1 MKKEAV
7 MKTMSLSL
15 SLAIVLMSPGLNCWA
30 TLSETVNVPRASV
43 DVVPAGL
50 NAQMQS
56 IGEGSAQNFLSKDL
70 LSVSAND
77 ALEKTEGPSFRRKPE
92 SSKSKILDLGVQIVA
107 VTKAEQAAGVG
118 VTNNKISGLKATL
131 AHHAARGIQAIQKFH
146 QAVLNHIANW
156 SNLFDG
162 SRLQPALAGYGMNSI
177 PKFPPFLRV
186 SREAKNLYLKE
197 SSANGA
203 DNGSKAES
211 SVPAPGQESPSQ
223 VITKLTAEQLAKF
236 KQLADFA
243 SSPANTTNTTT
254 PNHNVIL
261 AGQPGAYKFFYK
273 GELGTGGSGFAM
285 VSSNEIQPDKNFE
298 MYHLPINESGSFYTE
313 YGLTHMTF
321 EKTETPLLDSQQAQQ
336 IIKDNIAFW
345 MAYQIPGSI
354 AGEASAPKATTPNNS
369 IETTGSMIVTMWPQV
384 AVAKIQ
390 ELKLAEI
397 RVFQNGGFQTVAVTE
412 DLLGQIAQGI
422 FQAAYKQDKPNDIW
436 LVKQGASVNEASAP
450 KATTPNN
457 SIETTGSMIVT
468 MWPQMAVAKIQEL
481 KLAEIRVF
489 QNGGFQTVAV
499 TEDLLGQIAQGIF
512 QAAYKQDKPND
523 IWLVRQGAG
532 ANEAS
537 APKAATP
544 NSGSS
549 NKGKIIA
556 GLAIGTVLAAFAPAS
571 AFAAT
576 VHAALG
582 VGGTLASGVTGG
594 IIGAIVGGAVG
605 VMVAFLYTNQLVKKT
620 GDGDSGMAIMLFA
633 PVFGLIGAVV
643 GGVVGFIGLPLLIAH
658 FMSQTAAFLAPK
670 AVYAATLTAAHAAP
684 ALAAHATAS
693 RAALAAGVGGLIG
706 IAQVLEKIRARI
718 GAGMSQADA
727 LKESG
732 GIKGILTMGLRYAML
747 LGVAGLIWALVFG
760 PANAAIG
767 PIVLLMLWLAS
778 RIH

>member
-436 LVKQGASVNEASAP
+436 LV
-450 KATTPNN
+450 
-457 SIETTGSMIVT
+457 
-468 MWPQMAVAKIQEL
+468 
-481 KLAEIRVF
+481 
-489 QNGGFQTVAV
+489 
-499 TEDLLGQIAQGIF
+499 
-512 QAAYKQDKPND
+512 
-523 IWLVRQGAG
+523 RQGAG

>member
-1 MKKEAV
+1 MKKEAA

-43 DVVPAGL
+43 DVVPVDSFN
-50 NAQMQS
+50 NALVP
-56 IGEGSAQNFLSKDL
+56 ETNFSFKDADV
-70 LSVSAND
+70 SVAETVTQD
-77 ALEKTEGPSFRRKPE
+77 AVQLKATDGIEAEKTAERSFKNVNP
-92 SSKSKILDLGVQIVA
+92 VA
-107 VTKAEQAAGVG
+107 TSGITQNQARGF
-118 VTNNKISGLKATL
+118 KETL

-354 AGEASAPKATTPNNS
+354 AG
-369 IETTGSMIVTMWPQV
+369 
-384 AVAKIQ
+384 
-390 ELKLAEI
+390 
-397 RVFQNGGFQTVAVTE
+397 
-412 DLLGQIAQGI
+412 
-422 FQAAYKQDKPNDIW
+422 
-436 LVKQGASVNEASAP
+436 EASAP